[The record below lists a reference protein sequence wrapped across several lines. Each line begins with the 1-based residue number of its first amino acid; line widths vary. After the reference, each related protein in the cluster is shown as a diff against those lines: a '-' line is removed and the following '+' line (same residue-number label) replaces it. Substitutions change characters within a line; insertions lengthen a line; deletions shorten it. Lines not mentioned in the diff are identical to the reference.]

1 MNIAPTKANLLM
13 TKAQLKVAREG
24 HQLLSEKKQVLLMEI
39 LTRIH
44 DFRKLE
50 SEVQKRIKKAFNNLR
65 KTILTLG
72 EEKID
77 YLARVYNKSLDFEI
91 LERTTMGIVTVD
103 IIPSRTDIILNAS
116 LWDTNYYYDILQK
129 ELTDVF
135 PLIFKWLSMR
145 ITIMRLGDELI
156 KTQKR
161 VNALE
166 NIYIPEYETQE
177 LWITN
182 ILEELSREEF
192 YKVKKLK
199 DKMKRKKG
207 LIQ

>member
-1 MNIAPTKANLLM
+1 
-13 TKAQLKVAREG
+13 
-24 HQLLSEKKQVLLMEI
+24 MEI

-50 SEVQKRIKKAFNNLR
+50 YEVQKRIKKAFKNLR

-91 LERTTMGIVTVD
+91 LERSTMGIVTVD
-103 IIPSRTDIILNAS
+103 IIPSKSDIILNAS
-116 LWDTNYYYDILQK
+116 LWDTNYHYDILQK

-135 PLIFKWLSMR
+135 PMIFKWLSLR

-166 NIYIPEYETQE
+166 NIYIPEYEMKE
-177 LWITN
+177 SWITN

-207 LIQ
+207 LD